1 MRCLANAAAVF
12 WADDS
17 AALPNEGEA
26 FGQCRRDK
34 LGPLPLPPNSGLPEF
49 GTLSRPKSDKS
60 DFGWERVREARS
72 AHFGQ
77 TKPTRFGPTKPRS
90 GAWKKDHLR
99 LWETIVGSVPL
110 FRVGRLHRHRWD
122 DDHS

>member
-1 MRCLANAAAVF
+1 VA
-12 WADDS
+12 
-17 AALPNEGEA
+17 
-26 FGQCRRDK
+26 
-34 LGPLPLPPNSGLPEF
+34 
-49 GTLSRPKSDKS
+49 KSDKS
-60 DFGWERVREARS
+60 DFGWERVREARA

-77 TKPTRFGPTKPRS
+77 TKPRS

-122 DDHS
+122 DDHRSESDDARTSSKHQ

>member
-1 MRCLANAAAVF
+1 MRCLANAAAAF

-49 GTLSRPKSDKS
+49 GTLSRPKSDES
-60 DFGWERVREARS
+60 DFGWERGGVRGYGLSRWPVTPS
-72 AHFGQ
+72 
-77 TKPTRFGPTKPRS
+77 PRPS
-90 GAWKKDHLR
+90 PQRGR
-99 LWETIVGSVPL
+99 GSLPSSP
-110 FRVGRLHRHRWD
+110 RP
-122 DDHS
+122 